1 MSTKG
6 GPECRAGPRAGY
18 VVTVVAGYRASVAL
32 PDHQAIGSVAHLPS
46 RTWQRL
52 HERRAFLLGHGHARA
67 GDRDHMPDSPQSLH
81 ALPAAVSRPSLLLE
95 GSASMADGRRRL
107 MRREGIAAARGYR
120 FV

>member
-1 MSTKG
+1 MSTKN
-6 GPECRAGPRAGY
+6 GPECRAGRRPVTLSRWWPVTGPR
-18 VVTVVAGYRASVAL
+18 SPL